1 MLYVIAGEGTGNKTE
16 IVGSLEDLMAKAVE
30 AEQEFWFAVQ
40 PGNKATTKTI
50 TDWLKAKEVY
60 FASIETKIAGST
72 DDIDVVDPDPDS
84 LVAFM
89 QEYPDD
95 NPEMLALFVDPDGT
109 VDEDDALLAQV
120 EAVVNA
126 GYTVRLLN
134 QQMTMISFATD
145 DGEAVEEEQ
154 TGTLA
159 DDGDE
164 GEQVEEA
171 VEFTEADLKKMTVP
185 ELTAMA
191 KGQGLDVKAIGKG
204 KADLIAAVLA
214 AQEEVP
220 EGEEEG
226 LDAALEAD
234 DGPMTTTGTIGGSGA
249 NGYVVAGPG
258 FDVKKLLAAIGKA
271 FIDASK

>member
-226 LDAALEAD
+226 LGAALAADPDDEAPAPSR
-234 DGPMTTTGTIGGSGA
+234 GAKAAA
-249 NGYVVAGPG
+249 NGDVAL
-258 FDVKKLLAAIGKA
+258 DAWVKKLVGAIGKA
-271 FIDASK
+271 LVDASK